1 MQVEMSSG
9 LASQVARWTGAAP
22 YHRVKEGLFG
32 RVMHHASCA
41 AAAAVFAESLGVAL
55 HDCDLNLN
63 SFRTRS
69 LTGRGFFSSRTSSDF
84 FNNSNL

>member
-1 MQVEMSSG
+1 VDLRRRWRGG
-9 LASQVARWTGAAP
+9 LGQHP
-22 YHRVKEGLFG
+22 IIHRVKEG
-32 RVMHHASCA
+32 RSIWSCDASCA

-69 LTGRGFFSSRTSSDF
+69 LTGRGIFSSRTSSDF